1 MFAHLAR
8 NMRQD
13 LVLVVQHDPEHGSGQ
28 NGLDCA
34 FQFNGLFGA
43 HRLKKNLL
51 IMKMGFGQKR

>member
-1 MFAHLAR
+1 
-8 NMRQD
+8 
-13 LVLVVQHDPEHGSGQ
+13 VLVVQHDPEHGSGQ